1 MTAQL
6 LAVLLVFY
14 ILGLYIYR
22 MFFDHLSHIP
32 GPKLAAASL
41 WYEFYYDVVEKGQYT
56 FEIGR
61 MHEKYG
67 MYCLIQK
74 KKTESLAHCFL
85 PGPIVRISPYEI
97 HINDPE

>member
-1 MTAQL
+1 MDKMTTAEI
-6 LAVLLVFY
+6 LAVIFVFY
-14 ILGLYIYR
+14 VFGLYTYR

-41 WYEFYYDVVEKGQYT
+41 WYEFYYDVVKKGQYT

-67 MYCLIQK
+67 M
-74 KKTESLAHCFL
+74 
-85 PGPIVRISPYEI
+85 
-97 HINDPE
+97 